1 MAQLASWDAGEALG
15 DDVRKRVRS
24 SSGIAVLTVTGD
36 ELADFARGGFAVE
49 AVWILAQRAGLAV
62 QPISPVFLHAV
73 HPDELDELSPVFA
86 ADLRRLQ
93 SDFRAVAGTRPD
105 EAQVLVMRFAHAGAP
120 SQISR
125 RRQSPS
131 GPSVA

>member
-24 SSGIAVLTVTGD
+24 SSGIAVLTVAGD
-36 ELADFARGGFAVE
+36 ELTDFARGGMAVE
-49 AVWILAQRAGLAV
+49 AVWILAQQAGLAV

-73 HPDELDELSPVFA
+73 HANELDELSPAFA

-93 SDFRAVAGTRPD
+93 SDFRTVAGTRSD
-105 EAQVLVMRFAHAGAP
+105 EAQVLVMRFVHASAP

-125 RRQSPS
+125 RRRSPL
-131 GPSVA
+131 GP